1 MFNIY
6 NGMLMKIFSSM
17 FYVFIYWWLVYPVI
31 KDLFNHRRNL
41 EDNLDNELLILDN
54 ELLIFLKQS
63 FIEIQNILKKQK

>member
-1 MFNIY
+1 
-6 NGMLMKIFSSM
+6 MLMKIFSSM